1 MQILHSLKWFAICF
15 IIVVLLVAAL
25 FWLYLNIEAS
35 MHVSARNAD
44 IQLSHSLPVKI
55 EVGNYLEVQSV
66 GTLNTKIDLD
76 HHVDLPIKGKYLAD
90 LSFSVEVPVQVAVDY
105 QTDVLIDQTMPLS
118 TTTDLVYQN
127 KFLPKFPLNID
138 IPVKLSV
145 PFHLKQ
151 TYTIPIKIDFS
162 GPVYLELDEKVRL
175 HVLHQFAPKLN
186 INDPMTMRKIA
197 TFNATMFNT
206 ERNSKANLDMQMTL
220 PLKNIHP

>member
-25 FWLYLNIEAS
+25 FWLYLNIQAS
-35 MHVSARNAD
+35 MHVSAHNAD
-44 IQLSHSLPVKI
+44 IQLSHSLPTKI
-55 EVGNYLEVQSV
+55 EVGNYLDVQSV
-66 GTLNTKIDLD
+66 GKLETKINLN
-76 HHVDLPIKGKYLAD
+76 HQIELPIQGKYLAD

-105 QTDVLIDQTMPLS
+105 KTDVLIDQTMPLS

-127 KFLPKFPLNID
+127 KLLPKFPLNID
-138 IPVKLSV
+138 IPVKLNV

-151 TYTIPIKIDFS
+151 TYSVPIKIDFS
-162 GPVYLELDEKVRL
+162 GPVYLEMDEKVRL
-175 HVLHQFAPKLN
+175 HVLHQFAPELN
-186 INDPMTMRKIA
+186 INDPMTMQRIS

-220 PLKNIHP
+220 AVKNIHP